1 MAEDHQHTSDK
12 VSDLKEKLAKVLLDL
27 ENLQNS
33 KPSPNLKTLD
43 DKIATLEDRA
53 SELAQERISKTRYD
67 FTVKMSEI
75 LDKFNSEIDTKNFT
89 IQKYL
94 QVSQNATSTQNAL
107 YEKVHLKRSAPISK
121 LLYSKDFRTIY
132 NIFLAVLVNF
142 GIAELARDIL
152 DSNDVLSGNLFTT
165 NFSKP
170 EMAITLC
177 IIMFFWSF
185 TSVIIVQQAHRPF
198 FLLLFFHVL
207 SIFLMGL
214 FVVAKFISYQLP
226 IANSFVVLCE
236 MVRYSMKMHSYFR
249 EKLLYGNGKNK
260 YANIIP
266 GSATGL
272 KPNDIV
278 LPKINIKPFG
288 QEVQRFTYYLFAPTL
303 IYRDSYPKIDRSIR
317 WKNLSVH
324 MFDFFGAIVY
334 TAVIFKA
341 FCVPEFRSASKNITN
356 SQAVLLSWFR
366 SMLPGTMVFLL
377 IFFAVMHS
385 WFSIFAE
392 ILNFADRK
400 FYDDWWN
407 AKDFGTFYRKI
418 SVIVY
423 EWLHTY
429 VFMDIQRFTNNKI
442 GPSCARIIVFLFSGI
457 LTEVIIDFSLGF
469 FFPYIFFVVAIPG
482 AFMISFNNRVSR
494 FYNVLVWAFLIVMM
508 GLIIMLYSLE
518 YYYRLDQPDKR
529 DFQTYGIFAYFMP
542 QWVAQLTIIY

>member
-1 MAEDHQHTSDK
+1 MAEDHQQTSNK
-12 VSDLKEKLAKVLLDL
+12 VSDLKEKLAKVLSDLD
-27 ENLQNS
+27 NLQNS
-33 KPSPNLKTLD
+33 KPSPSLKILD
-43 DKIATLEDRA
+43 EKIATLEERA
-53 SELAQERISKTRYD
+53 SELAHERISKTRYD
-67 FTVKMSEI
+67 FTIKISEV
-75 LDKFNSEIDTKNFT
+75 LNKFNSDIDTKNLT
-89 IQKYL
+89 MHKY
-94 QVSQNATSTQNAL
+94 SQASHSATSTQNVL

-132 NIFLAVLVNF
+132 NIFLAILVNF
-142 GIAELARDIL
+142 GVAELAKDIL
-152 DSNDVLSGNLFTT
+152 DSNDVLSGNIFTS
-165 NFSKP
+165 NFGKP
-170 EMAITLC
+170 EMVITLW

-185 TSVIIVQQAHRPF
+185 SSVIIVQQAHRPF
-198 FLLLFFHVL
+198 LLLLFFHAL
-207 SIFLMGL
+207 SLFLMGL
-214 FVVAKFISYQLP
+214 FVVSKFFSYHLP
-226 IANSFVVLCE
+226 IASSFIVFCE
-236 MVRYSMKMHSYFR
+236 MIRYSMKMHSYFR
-249 EKLLYGNGKNK
+249 EKLLHGNGKNR
-260 YANIIP
+260 YVNIIP
-266 GSATGL
+266 LSATGL

-278 LPKINIKPFG
+278 LPKINIKSFS

-324 MFDFFGAIVY
+324 LFDFFGSIVY

-418 SVIVY
+418 SVNVY

-429 VFMDIQRFTNNKI
+429 VFMDIQRFTNNRI
-442 GPSCARIIVFLFSGI
+442 GPTMARIIVFLFSGI

-469 FFPYIFFVVAIPG
+469 FFPYIFFVVAMPG

-494 FYNVLVWAFLIVMM
+494 FYNVLVWTFLIVMM

-529 DFQTYGIFAYFMP
+529 DFQTYGLFAYFMP
-542 QWVAQLTIIY
+542 QWVAQLTIIH